1 VSYPLSPLAR
11 VVLNLLD
18 PAPGTPADLARES
31 KLPVGV
37 VEIALAELRGA
48 GRAEEVQPGV
58 WKAIR
63 RPPA

>member
-1 VSYPLSPLAR
+1 VPSLLSPLAR

-18 PAPGTPADLARES
+18 PAPGTPADIARES
-31 KLPVGV
+31 KLPIGV

-48 GRAEEVQPGV
+48 DRAEEVESGV

-63 RPPA
+63 KAT